1 MKVVR
6 GVLVILIM
14 TEVYLIKDDPQDATA
29 GILDGVFHSRQ
40 DGPRQAPLLNHHDRP
55 ICYAGENQRIT
66 YAQDGR
72 RVDQND
78 IEKRSRPVD
87 QLLHGFR
94 VKAGSPTLAV
104 RARRQKVEI
113 VYPRGQNRLIQD
125 GRPRKAVT

>member
-1 MKVVR
+1 M
-6 GVLVILIM
+6 LIM
-14 TEVYLIKDDPQDATA
+14 SNFDLIQDRTQKATA
-29 GILDGVFHSRQ
+29 CILDGVFHPRQ
-40 DGPRQAPLLNHHDRP
+40 HRSRQAPLLNHHDRP
-55 ICYAGENQRIT
+55 IRYAGENQRIT

-113 VYPRGQNRLIQD
+113 VYPRGQNRLILG